1 VTDGSYEVEVKVRAD
16 HDRLREALT
25 DHDAEPLGG
34 VVQTDTYYDA
44 PDRNFA
50 ETDEALRIRRETDTD
65 ESGTTETDETVVP
78 DRVGAPDAEPP
89 PVGAD
94 GDADRTKVTY
104 KGPLVDADSK
114 TRAEHETVVGDGT
127 ELAGVLDGL
136 GYEPAATVEKH
147 RERYALDGYT
157 VTLDA
162 VTGLGQFVEV
172 EAETDEAG
180 IERVRDGARNL
191 LAELGLEPT
200 DQIRTSYL
208 GLLLGA
214 S

>member
-50 ETDEALRIRRETDTD
+50 ETDEALRIRRETDTVGGD
-65 ESGTTETDETVVP
+65 GHTVP
-78 DRVGAPDAEPP
+78 DRVGTPDAEPP

-127 ELAGVLDGL
+127 ELAGVLNGL

-147 RERYALDGYT
+147 RKRYALDGYT

-180 IERVRDGARNL
+180 IERVRDGAREL
-191 LAELGLEPT
+191 LTELGLEPT

-214 S
+214 N